1 VYLAQEHASLA
12 CGVWFV
18 IHRGFFTLAV
28 LMISIDGA
36 CLDWIVL
43 AQAEP
48 AAGSGLA
55 AMLPMFALIGVL
67 FYVMVLL
74 PQRREQ
80 KQRTSLLDE
89 LKKNDHVITSGGIH
103 GTVTNVRRDSDEV
116 TIKVD
121 ESTNTKLRVSLGAI
135 SRVVSGESDSD

>member
-1 VYLAQEHASLA
+1 
-12 CGVWFV
+12 
-18 IHRGFFTLAV
+18 
-28 LMISIDGA
+28 MISFDGT
-36 CLDWIVL
+36 CFNWIVF
-43 AQAEP
+43 AEGEP
-48 AAGSGLA
+48 AAGPGLGS
-55 AMLPMFALIGVL
+55 MMPMFLMIGVL

-80 KQRTSLLDE
+80 KQRKALLEE

-135 SRVVSGESDSD
+135 SRVVSDEDDKD